1 MSVNNILTTLNRI
14 GVALRGSEFVPAA
27 KLK

>member
-1 MSVNNILTTLNRI
+1 MSINNILTTLNRI
-14 GVALRGSEFVPAA
+14 GLAFGGIAFVPAA